1 MKFFVMYADTCVED
15 YALPGEEIF
24 ELSRGCLNSEFQFLD
39 HSPIDVEISD
49 EGGTY
54 FPDFILQN
62 SIPLISYGIKKIFD
76 RFQIDYV
83 FYKPIR
89 LTYSELGRAE
99 NYFLALPPRIN
110 CLDLLRSVIEVED
123 NEFVLPIELIRE
135 VKKIC
140 IAENQIGRYDIFK
153 LAGVV
158 NQEII
163 VTERLK
169 NALAAEDF
177 ENLFFYELEG

>member
-1 MKFFVMYADTCVED
+1 MYAETCIEEYVT
-15 YALPGEEIF
+15 PGD
-24 ELSRGCLNSEFQFLD
+24 ELKVLEKGCWQSEFQFLD
-39 HSPIDVEISD
+39 HSPLDIEISD
-49 EGGTY
+49 EGGIY

-62 SIPLISYGIKKIFD
+62 SIPLISAGIKKIFD
-76 RFQIDYV
+76 KLQVDYV

-89 LTYSELGRAE
+89 LIYSELGRAE
-99 NYFLALPPRIN
+99 YYWLALPPRIN
-110 CLDLLRSVIEVED
+110 CLDSSNSVIEVEE
-123 NEFVLPIELIRE
+123 NEFVLPYELIRE
-135 VKKIC
+135 AKKIC

-163 VTERLK
+163 VTEKLK
-169 NALAAEDF
+169 NVLDEEDF

>member
-1 MKFFVMYADTCVED
+1 MKFFVMYAQSCISD
-15 YALPGEEIF
+15 YVVPGEKIF
-24 ELSRGCLNSEFQFLD
+24 QPERGCLNSEFQFLD
-39 HSPIDVEISD
+39 HSPLDVEISD
-49 EGGTY
+49 EGGIY

-62 SIPLISYGIKKIFD
+62 SIPLISGGMKKIFD
-76 RFQIDYV
+76 KFQIDYV

-110 CLDLLRSVIEVED
+110 CLEPLRSVIEVED
-123 NEFVLPIELIRE
+123 NEFVLPNELIRE
-135 VKKIC
+135 AKKIY
-140 IAENQIGRYDIFK
+140 IAENQIGRFNIFK

-163 VTERLK
+163 VTEKLK
-169 NALAAEDF
+169 NALAAENF

>member
-1 MKFFVMYADTCVED
+1 MNFYVMYAQSCIAE
-15 YALPGEEIF
+15 YAEPGNEINV
-24 ELSRGCLNSEFQFLD
+24 LKKGCWQSEFQFLD
-39 HSPIDVEISD
+39 RSPLDVEISED
-49 EGGTY
+49 GGTY

-62 SIPLISYGIKKIFD
+62 SIPLISHGMKKIFD
-76 RFQIDYV
+76 KFQIDYV

-110 CLDLLRSVIEVED
+110 CLDTSRSVIEVEE
-123 NEFVLPIELIRE
+123 NEFVLPTELIRE
-135 VKKIC
+135 AKKIC

-163 VTERLK
+163 ITERLK
-169 NALAAEDF
+169 NALVAEGF

>member
-15 YALPGEEIF
+15 YAIPGEEIF
-24 ELSRGCLNSEFQFLD
+24 QLSRGCLNSEFQFLD
-39 HSPIDVEISD
+39 HSPLDVEISD
-49 EGGTY
+49 EGGIY

-62 SIPLISYGIKKIFD
+62 SIPLISAGIKKIFD
-76 RFQIDYV
+76 RLQADYI

-89 LTYSELGRAE
+89 LVYSELGRAE

-110 CLDLLRSVIEVED
+110 CLDTLRSVITVEE
-123 NEFVLPIELIRE
+123 NNFILPTELIRE
-135 VKKIC
+135 AKKIC

-163 VTERLK
+163 VTEKLK
-169 NALAAEDF
+169 DALAKEDF

>member
-1 MKFFVMYADTCVED
+1 MKFFVMYAESCVEE
-15 YALPGEEIF
+15 YAVPGAEIF
-24 ELSRGCLNSEFQFLD
+24 ELERGCLTSEFQFLD
-39 HSPIDVEISD
+39 KSPLSVEISD
-49 EGGTY
+49 EGGVY
-54 FPDFILQN
+54 FPDFIVEGT
-62 SIPLISYGIKKIFD
+62 IPLVSTAIKKVLDKFGV
-76 RFQIDYV
+76 DYL
-83 FYKPIR
+83 FYKPIQ

-110 CLDLLRSVIEVED
+110 CLDTSKSVIEVEQ
-123 NEFVLPIELIRE
+123 NEFILPIELIRE
-135 VKKIC
+135 AKKIC

-169 NALAAEDF
+169 NALAAGNF